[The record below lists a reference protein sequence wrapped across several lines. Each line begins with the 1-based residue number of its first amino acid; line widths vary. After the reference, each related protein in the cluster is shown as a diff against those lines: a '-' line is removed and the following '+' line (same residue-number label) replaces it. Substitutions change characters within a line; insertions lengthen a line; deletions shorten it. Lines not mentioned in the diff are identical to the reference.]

1 MRVPDAADVV
11 EYYLGNGPSL
21 AWLLVVNA
29 TAFLVG
35 VSFYA
40 HSDPSLAD
48 VPTLLYPLF
57 GDSPVALALVTLS
70 LATLLPTLGDRVR
83 DAPINRPLAYLHTLA
98 FVWLVKYGVWT
109 VLALNLRVDLY
120 LGFSGPALWDYWG
133 IVLTHLLFV
142 VEAFVVPYY
151 GRTTPGALAVAT
163 VALLVNDVVDYG
175 FGFYALLASAGL
187 AEPLGLG
194 VGPLFP
200 PLRYDPLGTVLPAAT
215 VLLTVVVVALA
226 GRLFDR
232 LDEPARPDP
241 RR

>member
-1 MRVPDAADVV
+1 MRVREAAGEVL

-21 AWLLVVNA
+21 VWLLVVNA

-35 VSFYA
+35 VSFYV

-57 GDSPVALALVTLS
+57 GDSPAALALVGIS
-70 LATLLPTLGDRVR
+70 LATLLPNLGRPVR
-83 DAPINRPLAYLHTLA
+83 EAPINRPLAYLHTLA

-109 VLALNLRVDLY
+109 ALALNLRLDLY
-120 LGFSGPALWDYWG
+120 LGFSGAALWDYWG

-142 VEAFVVPYY
+142 AEAFVVPYY
-151 GRTTPGALAVAT
+151 GRTTRGALAFSL
-163 VALLVNDVVDYG
+163 VALLVNDVLDYG
-175 FGFYALLASAGL
+175 FGLYALLDALGL
-187 AEPLGLG
+187 AAPLGLG
-194 VGPLFP
+194 VGPIHP

-215 VLLTVVVVALA
+215 VLLSVLSVALA

-232 LDEPARPDP
+232 L
-241 RR
+241 